1 MESRS
6 VGRRTPTTGVSLR
19 RTRRLRERSHKAPR
33 LWDESRYGRGRV
45 SVCVRSSYEFVSP
58 LYPRWFPRQLDMYT
72 FSSSFPSH
80 WRSFSA
86 AVLAVLLLG
95 GCGSSSSSTADHS
108 SATRLSRSEVSY
120 QVGEP
125 LADSALALVIS
136 SAYGTDTVGVP
147 AYERTIEER
156 LQGLSPAERS
166 PDTLQSIHGEIVRR
180 EVIFHLLRGKASNEN
195 VAYDTSQVAARLQK
209 IQQQYS
215 SKEQFE
221 EELAQEGL
229 TPDSLRSMI
238 TSQLQVQALQEQMA
252 DRASRPTSDEVR
264 AYSEQNPRIR
274 AQHILLRIAPDA
286 PEAEVDSTQQRA
298 AALID
303 SARAG
308 IDFSE
313 LAKRHSEG
321 PSAERGGDLGFFTR
335 DEMVDPFAD
344 AAFALS
350 DSGEVASE
358 PVRTRFGFHVIRR
371 THPGEPMDTTNAR
384 DRLWEQRREEAYT
397 THLNNLLQD
406 VTVRAHPD
414 VVEAG
419 LYGP

>member
-1 MESRS
+1 M
-6 VGRRTPTTGVSLR
+6 
-19 RTRRLRERSHKAPR
+19 
-33 LWDESRYGRGRV
+33 
-45 SVCVRSSYEFVSP
+45 C
-58 LYPRWFPRQLDMYT
+58 T
-72 FSSSFPSH
+72 FSSSLTSH
-80 WRSFSA
+80 WRSLGA

-95 GCGSSSSSTADHS
+95 GCGSSSSSTADNS

-136 SAYGTDTVGVP
+136 SAYGTHTVDTP
-147 AYERTIEER
+147 SYERKVQER
-156 LQGLSPAERS
+156 LKRLSSAERS
-166 PDTLQSIHGEIVRR
+166 LDTLRAVHRELVRR
-180 EVIFHLLRGKASNEN
+180 EAISHVLRGKASNEN
-195 VAYDTSQVAARLQK
+195 VAFDTSRVAAHLQK

-238 TSQLQVQALQEQMA
+238 ASQLQVQALQEQMA
-252 DRASRPTSDEVR
+252 DKASRPTSDEVR
-264 AYSEQNPRIR
+264 TYSEQNPRIR

-286 PEAEVDSTQQRA
+286 SEAEVDSTQQRA

-303 SARAG
+303 SAKAG
-308 IDFSE
+308 INFSE

-335 DEMVDPFAD
+335 EEMVDPFAE

-350 DSGEVASE
+350 DSGKVASE

-371 THPGEPMDTTNAR
+371 THPGEPMDTTKAR

-397 THLNNLLQD
+397 TQVNDLLQS
-406 VTVRAHPD
+406 VTVRAHRD
-414 VVEAG
+414 VVDAG
-419 LYGP
+419 LYRP